1 LARQQQNVI
10 EEVRDSIKSLW
21 LHRKGNDAHAAVQD
35 VIDALYS
42 KDELKPLIMNKSK
55 EGDVWKFTIHLPPGT
70 GFAEF
75 KKKSN
80 LFSDATGG
88 SVHIEKRGKAV
99 TMEVMAEEL
108 KKNYPYSL
116 YDPTKYDDMYLP
128 LPIGM
133 SAKGLIVRDLTE
145 YPHFFTGGET
155 NFGKSNELH
164 VFANSILL
172 YRPETFMIIVDPK
185 STEFAYLEGR
195 ALVVDEMGDVGELL
209 EKLNEELDKRKK
221 ILKAANC
228 VKIQKY
234 LKKRYEM
241 GFIVLIVDEWADL
254 PEDVQND
261 LWRLLRMGRFVGI
274 HVIAATQRPS
284 SKTFEKFGDMKAMFY
299 GRLSFVVADA
309 INSRMIIDCDDAA
322 NLPAI
327 KGRAIYKCG
336 LEMMEVQTLFLDPE
350 EAIKLYDKSNTC
362 KVVNPIAIKQ
372 PRKMLPPR

>member
-1 LARQQQNVI
+1 MAKQQNVI
-10 EEVRDSIKSLW
+10 EEVRDQIKYLF
-21 LHRKGNDAHAAVQD
+21 LHRKGNDVHAAVQD
-35 VIDALYS
+35 VINALYS
-42 KDELKPLIMNKSK
+42 KDELKPLIKQKSK
-55 EGDVWKFTIHLPPGT
+55 QGDVWEFLLTLPPGT

-75 KKKSN
+75 KKKTP
-80 LFSDATGG
+80 LFADATGG
-88 SVHIEKRGKAV
+88 SVVIEKRGKIV
-99 TMEVMAEEL
+99 SMEVMAEEL
-108 KKNYPYSL
+108 KKNYPFSL
-116 YDPTKYDDMYLP
+116 YDPEKYEDMYLP
-128 LPIGM
+128 LPLGM
-133 SAKGLIVRDLTE
+133 SAKGLIVRDLTD

-185 STEFAYLEGR
+185 STEFAYLNGR
-195 ALVVDEMGDVGELL
+195 ALVVDEMKDVGQLL
-209 EKLNEELDKRKK
+209 EKLNDELDKRKK

-234 LKKRYEM
+234 LKKGYEM

-254 PEDVQND
+254 PEDVQDD

-299 GRLSFVVADA
+299 GRLSFVVADV
-309 INSRMIIDCDDAA
+309 INSRMIIDSDEAA
-322 NLPAI
+322 YLPAI

-336 LEMMEVQTLFLDPE
+336 LETIEMQTLLLDPE
-350 EAIKLYDKSNTC
+350 DAIKLYKDKIPD
-362 KVVNPIAIKQ
+362 KVVNPIAINQ